1 MDRTERFVKINQ
13 LLQSRKSTSIDM
25 LTETL
30 SVSRATIKR
39 DICYMRDRLYAPI
52 VWDRNRRGYRFED
65 ADPDFPQYTLPGI
78 WFNSS
83 EAYALLT
90 MEFMLRRIQ
99 PGLLGPHIHLLRNKI
114 RGILEHSGEHS
125 MKELKRRIRIIH
137 RGAPILDSNKFRT
150 VSAAV
155 LGRLQLHVHYLNRR
169 TQEITPRVLSPQRL
183 VYYNE
188 VWYLDTWCHL
198 RNSLRTFRLD
208 NLSNIELTTKTAKE
222 IEDSCLDSVLASGFG
237 IFSGEKT
244 ELAVLR
250 FSNSIS
256 SLIARENWHLDQQM
270 DYDEQGRLIMTLPY
284 SADSE
289 LVRQILKYGPELEVL
304 KPTKLRNKIKSMISA
319 ANQIYA
325 G

>member
-13 LLQSRKSTSIDM
+13 LLQSRKSTPIDM
-25 LTETL
+25 LIETL

-52 VWDRNRRGYRFED
+52 VWDRNLRGYRFENV
-65 ADPDFPQYTLPGI
+65 DPDFPQYTIPGV

-99 PGLLGPHIHLLRNKI
+99 PGLLDPHINLLRKKI
-114 RGILEHSGEHS
+114 NEILEHSSEHS
-125 MKELKRRIRIIH
+125 LKELKRRIRIID
-137 RGAPILDSNKFRT
+137 RGAPNPDSNSFRM

-155 LGRLQLHVHYLNRR
+155 FGRLQLHVHYLNRR
-169 TQEITPRVLSPQRL
+169 TNEITPRFLSPQRL

-188 VWYLDTWCHL
+188 VWYLDSWCHL
-198 RNSLRTFRLD
+198 RNCLRTFRLD
-208 NLSNIELTTKTAKE
+208 NLSNVELTTKIAKE
-222 IEDSCLDSVLASGFG
+222 IEDGLLDSILASGFG
-237 IFSGEKT
+237 IFSGENT

-250 FSNSIS
+250 FSKNIS
-256 SLIARENWHLDQQM
+256 SWVERERWHLDQQI
-270 DYDEQGRLIMTLPY
+270 DYDDQGRLIMTLPY
-284 SADSE
+284 SVDSE
-289 LVRQILKYGPELEVL
+289 LVRQILKYGPDLEVL
-304 KPTKLRNKIKSMISA
+304 KPAKLRKKIQSILSTT
-319 ANQIYA
+319 NQIYE

>member
-13 LLQSRKSTSIDM
+13 LLQSRKSTPIGI
-25 LTETL
+25 LIETL

-39 DICYMRDRLYAPI
+39 DICYMRDRLFAPI
-52 VWDRNRRGYRFED
+52 VWDRHLRGYRFEN
-65 ADPDFPQYTLPGI
+65 ADPDFPQYALPGI

-83 EAYALLT
+83 EAHALLT

-99 PGLLGPHIHLLRNKI
+99 PGLLDPHIHHLREKI
-114 RGILEHSGEHS
+114 NRILEHSSEHS
-125 MKELKRRIRIIH
+125 LKALKRRIRIIH
-137 RGAPILDSNKFRT
+137 GGAPNIDSHTFRT

-155 LGRLQLHVHYLNRR
+155 LSRFRLHVHYRNRKKD
-169 TQEITPRVLSPQRL
+169 EITPRLLSPQRL

-188 VWYLDTWCHL
+188 VWYLDSWCHL

-208 NLSNIELTTKTAKE
+208 NLSNVELTTQKAKD
-222 IEDSCLDSVLASGFG
+222 IEDSQLNSVLASGFG

-250 FSNSIS
+250 FSKNIS
-256 SLIARENWHLDQQM
+256 SWVEREHWHLNQQV
-270 DYDEQGRLIMTLPY
+270 DYDDQGRLIMTLPY
-284 SADSE
+284 SVDSE

-304 KPTKLRNKIKSMISA
+304 KPTKLRRKIQFMLTST
-319 ANQIYA
+319 NQIYE